1 MIINKD
7 FFKIE
12 KKFWEI
18 IKTICIFV
26 VFISS
31 SYIQLFFFRLFHLTK
46 ADLTPTMEI
55 ILSTLASIVL
65 AIIFFLAY
73 RKELK
78 KEFIIYKKKLL
89 ENFDI
94 SVKWWL
100 IGMFI
105 MISSTI
111 IINFV
116 FHGTG
121 ANNEKAVQSM
131 ISTAPWLMIINA
143 GILAPFNE
151 EIVFRK
157 SLRSIISNKWA
168 FAFMSF
174 LLFGGAHVIFS
185 STSFVDYLYII
196 PYGALGFTFA
206 LAYSETKTIFSTIT
220 IHMLHNTILMLFA
233 ILI

>member
-73 RKELK
+73 RKK
-78 KEFIIYKKKLL
+78 
-89 ENFDI
+89 
-94 SVKWWL
+94 
-100 IGMFI
+100 
-105 MISSTI
+105 
-111 IINFV
+111 
-116 FHGTG
+116 
-121 ANNEKAVQSM
+121 
-131 ISTAPWLMIINA
+131 
-143 GILAPFNE
+143 
-151 EIVFRK
+151 
-157 SLRSIISNKWA
+157 
-168 FAFMSF
+168 
-174 LLFGGAHVIFS
+174 
-185 STSFVDYLYII
+185 
-196 PYGALGFTFA
+196 
-206 LAYSETKTIFSTIT
+206 
-220 IHMLHNTILMLFA
+220 
-233 ILI
+233 

>member
-7 FFKIE
+7 FKKIE
-12 KKFWEI
+12 KKFWEV
-18 IKTICIFV
+18 IKTICIFIL
-26 VFISS
+26 FFASG
-31 SYIQLFFFRLFHLTK
+31 YIQLFFFHLFHLSK
-46 ADLTPTMEI
+46 DSLTPKMEI
-55 ILSTLASIVL
+55 ILSILSSLLL
-65 AIIFFLAY
+65 AIIFFLIY
-73 RKELK
+73 RKELI
-78 KEFIIYKKKLL
+78 KEFKVYKNKLL

-94 SVKWWL
+94 SVKWWM
-100 IGMFI
+100 IGLFI

-111 IINFV
+111 IINLV

-121 ANNEKAVQSM
+121 ANNEKAVQDM

-157 SLRSIISNKWA
+157 SLRNIISNKWL
-168 FAFMSF
+168 FAFLSF
-174 LLFGGAHVIFS
+174 LLFGGAHVAFS
-185 STSFVDYLYII
+185 STTFVDYLYII

-206 LAYSETKTIFSTIT
+206 LAYSETKTIFSTMT
-220 IHMLHNTILMLFA
+220 IHMLHNTILLLFS